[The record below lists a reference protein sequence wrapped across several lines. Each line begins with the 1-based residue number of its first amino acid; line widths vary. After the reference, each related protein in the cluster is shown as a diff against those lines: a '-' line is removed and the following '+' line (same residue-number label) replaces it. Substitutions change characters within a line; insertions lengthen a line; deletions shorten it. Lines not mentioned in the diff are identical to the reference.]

1 MLSHNILV
9 VSWNVC
15 CSKIWFLT
23 NNWLHFCHFLGTL
36 VRWAAAVLNETLGI
50 GEPAPL
56 ISPFGVSFSG
66 VEKSLEQARLT
77 RRSTIVASSTGT
89 IIIFTILDL
98 SHGRQWKEA
107 SQPPALH
114 FGLFSDRQQE
124 KVSRLALNGDTSIGD
139 CIHKHRNMFQ
149 HSSHALIGDRNG

>member
-9 VSWNVC
+9 VSWNVW

-23 NNWLHFCHFLGTL
+23 NDWLALLSLPWYVGS
-36 VRWAAAVLNETLGI
+36 WAAAVLNETLGI

-56 ISPFGVSFSG
+56 ISLFGVSISG
-66 VEKSLEQARLT
+66 VEKSLEHARLT

-98 SHGRQWKEA
+98 SHGRQWKEV

-124 KVSRLALNGDTSIGD
+124 KVSLLALNGDNSIVD
-139 CIHKHRNMFQ
+139 CTHKHRNMFRN
-149 HSSHALIGDRNG
+149 SSHSLIGDCNG